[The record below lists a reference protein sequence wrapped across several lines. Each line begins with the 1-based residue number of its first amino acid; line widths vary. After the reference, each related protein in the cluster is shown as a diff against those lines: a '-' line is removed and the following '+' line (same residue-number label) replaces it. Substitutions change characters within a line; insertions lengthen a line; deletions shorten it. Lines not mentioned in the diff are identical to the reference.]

1 MNSWIREL
9 GFPVVRVVLEPPSG
23 GDPNNTVSY
32 FDSEAVSNRLQS
44 QVGRVFVIVWGV
56 HLNPLKD
63 YHAACVLFS
72 IEGHRRELPEPTH

>member
-32 FDSEAVSNRLQS
+32 FYSQAVSNRLQS

-63 YHAACVLFS
+63 YHAQASSISVLQLLCS
-72 IEGHRRELPEPTH
+72 VLLQ

>member
-23 GDPNNTVSY
+23 GDPNNTVSFFY
-32 FDSEAVSNRLQS
+32 SEAVSNRLQS
-44 QVGRVFVIVWGV
+44 QVGRVLVIVLGV

-63 YHAACVLFS
+63 IMLHVFFFS